1 MFDQAAKY
9 MDHYERGLYNH
20 ILASVAEND
29 PGNTYHVP
37 LDAFCWRPKSPAPGP
52 TGVP

>member
-9 MDHYERGLYNH
+9 MDHYEQGLYNH

-29 PGNTYHVP
+29 PGNTHHLLQGRRQHSLQAV
-37 LDAFCWRPKSPAPGP
+37 L
-52 TGVP
+52 

>member
-20 ILASVAEND
+20 NLATVAEND
-29 PGNTYHVP
+29 PETP
-37 LDAFCWRPKSPAPGP
+37 TMSRSIPARRNNSATP
-52 TGVP
+52 T